1 MDKNKLYQYMDIKN
15 EITETKRRISDIE
28 EEIKKMDSVTE
39 AVIGGRGGK
48 QRYKVTGKAEIRQSK
63 TNLYARRLRLMTFEA
78 RLEEMK
84 EEIETY
90 IHTLD
95 DSHIRRIL
103 TYRYIDGLTWD
114 DVAKNMGP
122 GHSAD
127 AVRVEHQR
135 FLKRS

>member
-1 MDKNKLYQYMDIKN
+1 MDKNRLYQYMDIRN
-15 EITETKRRISDIE
+15 EIMETQKRIRDIE
-28 EEIKKMDSVTE
+28 EEINSLDSVTD
-39 AVIGGRGGK
+39 AVSGGRGGK
-48 QRYKVTGKAEIRQSK
+48 QRYKVTGKADIRQSK

-84 EEIETY
+84 DEIESY

-114 DVAKNMGP
+114 QVAKNMGP

-127 AVRVEHQR
+127 AVRIEHQR